1 MIDENTR
8 LVTFGPIKPQL
19 FHSRHISILQG
30 QSSLTY
36 SIFVSETF
44 SAYSG
49 ENEKNHIEAW
59 SRPSFEPQ
67 RAVLSE
73 HRGVTEVGDVAVDA
87 NGGFYSRIQ

>member
-8 LVTFGPIKPQL
+8 LVTFGPIKPHL

-49 ENEKNHIEAW
+49 ENEKNHIEA
-59 SRPSFEPQ
+59 
-67 RAVLSE
+67 
-73 HRGVTEVGDVAVDA
+73 
-87 NGGFYSRIQ
+87 